1 MFYRVIKSVERFTGE
16 TGGTGLQT
24 AELTDEEMIARI
36 QQGEPGLLELLIDRY
51 YDDIYY
57 FCRSKIGDSEAAYDC
72 AQETFLK
79 LTRYISGYREQQKFK
94 GYLFSIARNVCH
106 DYFRGKPPDMAGE
119 EVLETLAAGDVFSGK
134 EDAYLLER
142 ALAFLSE
149 GQRET
154 VMLRFYYGF
163 KVREIARI
171 TGVPLAA
178 AKSRL
183 RRGLQKLKEIME
195 KEEMFC
201 DR

>member
-1 MFYRVIKSVERFTGE
+1 M
-16 TGGTGLQT
+16 QT

-36 QQGEPGLLELLIDRY
+36 QQGEAGILERLIDRY
-51 YDDIYY
+51 YEDIYY

-79 LTRYISGYREQQKFK
+79 LTRYISGYREQKKFK

-119 EVLETLAAGDVFSGK
+119 EVLETLPAAGDVFSGK

-142 ALAFLSE
+142 ALALLSE

-154 VMLRFYYGF
+154 VILRFYYGF
-163 KVREIARI
+163 KVREIAKI